1 MKVIQTT
8 LITLSIIGL
17 AAPVAI
23 ADPPGQQRSSSSQT
37 TVTTTQEDGG
47 VVVTTTE
54 NPQEMRIQTSHEEGV
69 LNCEAKKDDRGQLV
83 LPFECDVD
91 VAD

>member
-1 MKVIQTT
+1 MKIVQTT

-54 NPQEMRIQTSHEEGV
+54 NPQEMRIRTSNEEGV
-69 LNCEAKKDDRGQLV
+69 LDCEAKKDNRGQV
-83 LPFECDVD
+83 ILPFECDLSE
-91 VAD
+91 